1 MDLRGKKLSDT
12 YVNLLSTGPLASDQT
27 ITLGN
32 GAVVPWEANGVVT
45 TSNSANQTIGGSK
58 TFNGTLTIPSTLNF
72 ASNGS
77 IVKVGSHIVTLTT
90 ASNSNIIFSSLA
102 AFTYTVPNPG
112 TSASFVMTEGAQTI
126 NGNKTFNGEIKI
138 FGDTEIGLTETATNL
153 FGTGASTNRFGDNV
167 ITSNS
172 FGNNV
177 SGGSAFNE
185 FGRRSRQNFFGH
197 QSNLNYFGAYV
208 TGANYF
214 GAETSGSTAFN
225 NFGTDL
231 KSGAVNQFGANSKN
245 YFGNNGENYFYS
257 GLFAGPLTLPATVS
271 YTSAGQIVKA
281 GNHTLGLTT
290 TAGTTGTF
298 PTGNINIAALEGIQ
312 TFAGEK
318 TFSSGINILKTTDQL
333 VLGSTQ
339 KTTITATTPAS
350 ARTYTI
356 PDVSA
361 NASFVM
367 SEGGQTIGGTK
378 TFTTGVVLQNV
389 SNQLAFR
396 TGSAGTNTITF
407 TAPNISGNR
416 TYTIPDVSGDASFVM
431 TTGTQTIG
439 GSKNFTTRPAVNGSG
454 VFLSGEAVPGAYT
467 AYSLEFGSGLRLTNG
482 GAPFTWNG
490 NQSKTVE
497 IDTSAIASLT
507 GSQTLNG
514 IKSFNDPVVINT
526 GSNQLQ
532 LGTTNRLTITTSQAA
547 ARTYTI
553 PDVGGNA
560 DFVMTSGSQ
569 NIAGTKTFASQL
581 IVATGSNHLVL
592 RTGSAGSNSFT
603 ISAPTISGNRTYT
616 LPDVNGNA
624 SFIMSSGTQTMNGG
638 FNFTTRPTLNGV
650 NLLAQGDTSIFTRV
664 EATNLVYNTGDQIIS
679 GRKRFRNAS
688 VVPYGPFVNDVDA
701 DFNGLLSSREIYFT
715 DDGSIKSAI
724 DIPTLDIVYETGAT
738 TLTPRI
744 GPTPSLSRT
753 QTNTSGSYLD
763 RDGYIKYTT
772 PNQPRFDYALS
783 KNLFYGPENLSE
795 WWRYPEYY
803 VGFTEKM
810 MDFNVEVNPFKSA
823 RNATKIIDI
832 TGSGTPLQY
841 VLRRDAFLNSG
852 LNYTMSVFVKPINNN
867 FIRMAVG
874 NSEAFYNL
882 SNNSIS
888 GVLPTSVI
896 SSGIDSTYGNG
907 WSRLWLSIAYSGS
920 TASRVNLIKSSNITG
935 ADTKIV
941 TTRSDAFYVWG
952 AQLEESP
959 TVTTYDPAYGN
970 WFEAEGSLTGTYK
983 SFRAPKGLLI
993 EKDSANLVL
1002 NSNDFPTNSG
1012 FGGSTLLTGGVW
1024 PDISS
1029 SGSIFVESSLTEPHY
1044 VTRPQISNIVTGVNY
1059 VSSIFLKQAYYGQ
1072 YSYSLTGAG
1081 GTVTGTGYYSF
1092 NNGVVFQPGQ
1102 GNVPSSANLATYDG
1116 SQIKTGRRYVIGEL
1130 TGLRNNNTAVIIDL
1144 HSGISG
1150 GRTAIVPGSETPSF
1164 YTGIRYPNNWY
1175 RLIIGQVATGSANNL
1190 NYRVWSTNAF
1200 NGITGSQ
1207 AGLSGAAFQIFGDQV
1222 ETAVSGDV
1230 ATSYKP
1236 TVGESGLLGR
1246 DIFRIAGNDF
1256 SDFYNQ
1262 NEGTFFIETELL
1274 QNNVNSSVGMM
1285 GIESANRPS
1294 GNYSITRSTS
1304 DFRVQFSSG
1313 PPNYQSQASF
1323 SKTTGSRELLAIA
1336 SYKENNFKTSFYN
1349 ETIQTDTSG
1358 KLGSQPMNKIVFGA
1372 NGEDS
1377 GPQSSNIYL
1386 KRFSYWPLQFQ
1397 NNKLTGIYRY

>member
-1 MDLRGKKLSDT
+1 
-12 YVNLLSTGPLASDQT
+12 
-27 ITLGN
+27 
-32 GAVVPWEANGVVT
+32 
-45 TSNSANQTIGGSK
+45 
-58 TFNGTLTIPSTLNF
+58 
-72 ASNGS
+72 
-77 IVKVGSHIVTLTT
+77 
-90 ASNSNIIFSSLA
+90 
-102 AFTYTVPNPG
+102 
-112 TSASFVMTEGAQTI
+112 MTEGAQTI
-126 NGNKTFNGEIKI
+126 NGDKTFNGSIKF
-138 FGDTEIGLTETATNL
+138 FGDTEIGLIGTATNL
-153 FGTGASTNRFGDNV
+153 FGTGALTNKFGDEAK
-167 ITSNS
+167 TSNT

-185 FGRRSRQNFFGH
+185 FGKRSRQNFFGH

-245 YFGNNGENYFYS
+245 YFGNSGQNYFYS
-257 GLFAGPLTLPATVS
+257 GLFAGPVTMPATVS

-290 TAGTTGTF
+290 TANTTGTF

-339 KTTITATTPAS
+339 KTTITAPTPAS

-356 PDVSA
+356 PDA
-361 NASFVM
+361 GTNASFVM
-367 SEGGQTIGGTK
+367 NEVNQTIGGTK

-439 GSKNFTTRPAVNGSG
+439 GLKTFTTRPTVNGSG

-467 AYSLEFGSGLRLTNG
+467 AYSLEFQNGLRLTNG

-514 IKSFNDPVVINT
+514 TKTFNNGIIINT

-532 LGTTNRLTITTSQAA
+532 LGTTNKLTITTNPTSS
-547 ARTYTI
+547 RTYTI
-553 PDVGGNA
+553 PDVGGDA

-569 NIAGTKTFASQL
+569 NITGTKTFASQL
-581 IVATGSNHLVL
+581 IVTTGSNQLVL

-664 EATNLVYNTGDQIIS
+664 EATNLVYNTGEQVIS

-688 VVPYGPFVNDVDA
+688 IVPYGPFVNDVDA

-744 GPTPSLSRT
+744 GPTPSFSRT

-772 PNQPRFDYALS
+772 SNQPRFDYALS
-783 KNLFYGPENLSE
+783 KNLYYGNPNTTNSINNF
-795 WWRYPEYY
+795 WKYPEFF
-803 VGFTEKM
+803 VGFTDKM
-810 MDFNVEVNPFKSA
+810 IEVNSEINPFKSRKDA
-823 RNATKIIDI
+823 AKFIDI
-832 TGSGTPLQY
+832 TGSGVAVEYT
-841 VLRRDAFLNSG
+841 LRRDIVLNSG
-852 LNYTMSVFVKPINNN
+852 FNYTMSVFAKPINNN
-867 FIRMAVG
+867 FIILNVG
-874 NSEAFYNL
+874 GASVHYNL
-882 SNNSIS
+882 SNGSIS
-888 GVLPTSVI
+888 GIEGSIT
-896 SSGIDSTYGNG
+896 SSGIDGSYGNG
-907 WSRLWLSIAYSGS
+907 WSRLWFS
-920 TASRVNLIKSSNITG
+920 TAYNSATAGNLTNIRSSNSTG
-935 ADTKIV
+935 ARSKVV
-941 TTRSDAFYVWG
+941 TTRSDAFYLWG
-952 AQLEESP
+952 PQFESGSSP
-959 TVTTYDPAYGN
+959 TQFEHSLHIGN
-970 WFEAEGSLTGTYK
+970 INNDSFVRNPVIALT
-983 SFRAPKGLLI
+983 PKGLLL
-993 EKDSANLVL
+993 EKGSTNLVL
-1002 NSNDFPTNSG
+1002 NSNNFSG
-1012 FGGSTLLTGGVW
+1012 GAGTPNNFYVAGTGYLTGGAW
-1024 PDISS
+1024 PDG
-1029 SGSIFVESSLTEPHY
+1029 SGAGVSGFVFSEDSTIANHNVYRHP
-1044 VTRPQISNIVTGVNY
+1044 ISNITSGTNY
-1059 VSSIFLKQAYYGQ
+1059 VSSIFL
-1072 YSYSLTGAG
+1072 
-1081 GTVTGTGYYSF
+1081 
-1092 NNGVVFQPGQ
+1092 NNVFD
-1102 GNVPSSANLATYDG
+1102 NN
-1116 SQIKTGRRYVIGEL
+1116 ITGRRYIVGRL
-1130 TGLRNNNTAVIIDL
+1130 STAGIIPDTRVVIDL
-1144 HSGISG
+1144 DSGISG
-1150 GRTAIVPGSETPSF
+1150 GRTIPVIGYATPTF

-1175 RLIIGQVATGSANNL
+1175 RLIIGQTATGNIADGASCSFN
-1190 NYRVWSTNAF
+1190 STTGFGVDIGSYSGIGGPAF
-1200 NGITGSQ
+1200 KIFGHQIET
-1207 AGLSGAAFQIFGDQV
+1207 ALSGD
-1222 ETAVSGDV
+1222 S

-1236 TVGESGLLGR
+1236 TVGTSGLLGR
-1246 DIFRIAGNDF
+1246 DTFKIEGNDF
-1256 SDFYNQ
+1256 SGFYNQ

-1274 QNNVNSSVGMM
+1274 QNNANSLVGMM

-1313 PPNYQSQASF
+1313 PPNYQLQASF

-1377 GPQSSNIYL
+1377 GPQDSSIYL

>member
-12 YVNLLSTGPLASDQT
+12 YINLLSTGPLASDQT

-32 GAVVPWEANGVVT
+32 GGVVPWQANGIVVT
-45 TSNSANQTIGGSK
+45 SNVAQSIDGDK
-58 TFNGTLTIPSTLNF
+58 TFVRNLTIPSTLNF
-72 ASNGS
+72 TLNGS
-77 IVKVGSHIVTLTT
+77 FIKVGNHAVTLNTSA
-90 ASNSNIIFSSLA
+90 ASTITFSSA
-102 AFTYTVPNPG
+102 TARTYTVTDPG
-112 TSASFVMTEGAQTI
+112 ANASFVMTEGAQTI
-126 NGNKTFNGEIKI
+126 NGAKTFNGSIVI
-138 FGDTEIGLTETATNL
+138 NGDTDIGLTGTATNL

-177 SGGSAFNE
+177 IGLSATNS
-185 FGRRSRQNFFGH
+185 FGNSSRYNAFGEA
-197 QSNLNYFGAYV
+197 SNINRFGVLV
-208 TGANYF
+208 TGSNQF
-214 GAETSGSTAFN
+214 GSGVSGSTASN
-225 NFGTDL
+225 GFGIDL
-231 KSGAVNQFGANSKN
+231 RSGAVNNFGKNSKN
-245 YFGNNGENYFYS
+245 FFGENGENYFYS
-257 GLFAGPLTLPATVS
+257 GSFTGPVTLPAIVS
-271 YTSAGQIVKA
+271 YTNAGQITKS
-281 GNHTLGLTT
+281 GNHPLGLTT
-290 TAGTTGTF
+290 TAGTTGTL
-298 PTGNINIAALEGIQ
+298 PTGNITIAALEGTQ

-333 VLGSTQ
+333 VLGNTTKLTISST
-339 KTTITATTPAS
+339 APAS
-350 ARTYTI
+350 NRRYII
-356 PDVSA
+356 PDAGKDVNFILSSGA
-361 NASFVM
+361 QTIEGTTTFTSTVNASITGNAGSTTNAVYTT
-367 SEGGQTIGGTK
+367 GAQTIN
-378 TFTTGVVLQNV
+378 GVKDF
-389 SNQLAFR
+389 S
-396 TGSAGTNTITF
+396 S
-407 TAPNISGNR
+407 
-416 TYTIPDVSGDASFVM
+416 
-431 TTGTQTIG
+431 
-439 GSKNFTTRPAVNGSG
+439 RPTVNGSG

-467 AYSLEFGSGLRLTNG
+467 AFRLFFGSGLRLTNG
-482 GAPFTWNG
+482 SAPFTWNG
-490 NQSKTVE
+490 NQEKTVE
-497 IDTSAIASLT
+497 IDTSIITSLT
-507 GSQTLNG
+507 GNQTLNG

-569 NIAGTKTFASQL
+569 NITGTKTFASQL

-664 EATNLVYNTGDQIIS
+664 EATNLVYNTGEQVIS

-688 VVPYGPFVNDVDA
+688 VIPYGPFVNDVDA

-783 KNLFYGPENLSE
+783 KNLFYGSDSFTNF
-795 WWRYPEYY
+795 WRYPEYNA
-803 VGFTEKM
+803 GFTEPM
-810 MDFNVEVNPFKSA
+810 IQQNADINPFKSA
-823 RNATKIIDI
+823 KNAEKFIDV
-832 TGSGTPLQY
+832 TGSGTAQSY
-841 VLRRDAFLNSG
+841 IIRRDAVLNSG
-852 LNYTMSVFVKPINNN
+852 LNYTMSVFAKPINNN
-867 FIRMAVG
+867 FIILTLAGGTR
-874 NSEAFYNL
+874 AFYNL
-882 SNNSIS
+882 SNGFIS
-888 GVLPTSVI
+888 GIGGGTVI
-896 SSGIDSTYGNG
+896 SSGIDSSYGNG
-907 WSRLWLSIAYSGS
+907 WSRLWLSIAYNSP
-920 TASRVNLIKSSNITG
+920 TATHVNSIMSSNSTG
-935 ADTKIV
+935 ALTKTV
-941 TTRSDAFYVWG
+941 TTRSDAFYLWG
-952 AQLEESP
+952 PQLEESP
-959 TVTTYDPAYGN
+959 TVTAYDIAYGN

-1002 NSNDFPTNSG
+1002 NSNNFPTNSG

-1200 NGITGSQ
+1200 NGIAGSQ
-1207 AGLSGAAFQIFGDQV
+1207 VGLSGAAFQIFGDQV

-1236 TVGESGLLGR
+1236 TVGASGLLGR

-1274 QNNVNSSVGMM
+1274 QNNANSLVGMM
-1285 GIESANRPS
+1285 GIEGANRPS

-1313 PPNYQSQASF
+1313 PPNYQLQASF